1 MVVLYRTDG
10 VMTNKLKPTVV
21 EQMIDVAL
29 RAGEEIIDANDVRAA
44 CEQAIKEMRA
54 EEASTPGNQYAHFK
68 IHVPAIPLNYAITYD
83 TITALRAIMQAN
95 FLPRKQAKRQKSLAS
110 CSNTL

>member
-44 CEQAIKEMRA
+44 CEQAITEMRA

-68 IHVPAIPLNYAITYD
+68 IHVPAIF
-83 TITALRAIMQAN
+83 TALRAIMQAN